1 MTDGYKQVGEAQE
14 NNDIILVILISSN
27 YDGSLAVVNF
37 FNHLW

>member
-1 MTDGYKQVGEAQE
+1 MTDGYEQMGEAQE

-37 FNHLW
+37 FNHPW